1 VPARGTLR
9 AESLRRGVE
18 LHPEFARLHLL
29 LMNVLALQEKY
40 PEALA
45 EMEKF
50 LRMFPQ
56 DSFAPQVR
64 QKRDLLK
71 AQIEKTAIPESS
83 KKP

>member
-1 VPARGTLR
+1 
-9 AESLRRGVE
+9 
-18 LHPEFARLHLL
+18 
-29 LMNVLALQEKY
+29 MNVLALQEKY